1 MKSRRFIFA
10 LSFPT
15 LPVGTHGPC
24 VRCVHWQVPRNIHLL
39 EDART
44 VRPYHPIIY
53 PFCSHWLLPRDIWTR
68 QHQVLTKIF
77 NPLWE
82 FFFQVKKKKLSYLKN
97 KLSYLEKFR
106 LVMCNSY
113 QSVVRK
119 IPVLVQKIP
128 SLGRKSTTLGIW
140 ERREG
145 R

>member
-1 MKSRRFIFA
+1 MVVYCLLIPICGLFLLRTSAIQVNLIALGLASVVYSLLTFIYQQIRCTASR
-10 LSFPT
+10 
-15 LPVGTHGPC
+15 PVMQGIENG
-24 VRCVHWQVPRNIHLL
+24 
-39 EDART
+39 
-44 VRPYHPIIY
+44 
-53 PFCSHWLLPRDIWTR
+53 RD
-68 QHQVLTKIF
+68 LTKIF

-113 QSVVRK
+113 QGVVRK

-128 SLGRKSTTLGIW
+128 SLGRKSTTLGIG
-140 ERREG
+140 ERREE